1 MKTYVSVNERIKD
14 LRTERKLNLEELSTQ
29 TDIPVSTIADYEKDD
44 YLLPHTAIIKLADF
58 FGVSADF
65 LIGRTENRNME
76 KLEISSLHLT
86 DDALL
91 LLREKKINAHLL
103 SEIMTHK
110 NFRRL
115 MVDAE
120 IYVDG
125 LADMQIQNLNFA
137 VDHIREKIL
146 ATYSPD
152 EYELY
157 INTLRA
163 QHINLDD
170 YFARTV
176 NEDVNIILRDI
187 RNAHKKDN
195 ATAPQTSLAQWWDE
209 LIDKVSSY
217 NGTKSQKVSYL
228 FSLLFKIKPTEKN
241 LSAGEQFLGKSEI
254 IEPNA
259 RKRRRKK

>member
-44 YLLPHTAIIKLADF
+44 YLIPHTAIIKLADF

-137 VDHIREKIL
+137 VDHIREKYW
-146 ATYSPD
+146 T
-152 EYELY
+152 
-157 INTLRA
+157 
-163 QHINLDD
+163 H
-170 YFARTV
+170 
-176 NEDVNIILRDI
+176 
-187 RNAHKKDN
+187 
-195 ATAPQTSLAQWWDE
+195 TALMNMSCT
-209 LIDKVSSY
+209 
-217 NGTKSQKVSYL
+217 
-228 FSLLFKIKPTEKN
+228 
-241 LSAGEQFLGKSEI
+241 
-254 IEPNA
+254 
-259 RKRRRKK
+259 